1 MRKLLLFLLAL
12 VVFIGCNKLE
22 SEFSQLTLIQVDI
35 GGKEINLSQ
44 PYTQDLPIDRPI
56 TLNFSGSIDPASV
69 ENNIT
74 LYEGNQTVDI
84 STSLISD
91 NKTII
96 LYSSGVLKTNTWYRL
111 VITEALAGINRG
123 VFPGK
128 DIQFKTVLGD
138 LQLVSINI
146 EDSEETKTGRIFNV
160 PVDFNI
166 NIKFSSAVERQSF
179 QNAARMTGNNPPAL
193 QLQFSNDDKQVTVTG
208 NAPLGYLSK
217 YTFNINNSLKG
228 AEGGDFAGLNR
239 VFYSQIDPTPKFPQ
253 ISQEELLTRVQE
265 QTFRYF
271 WDFAH
276 PNSGLA
282 RERNTS
288 GNLVTIG
295 GSGFGVMA
303 LLVGMERGFISREEG
318 VERLEKIVNFLST
331 ADRFHGVWPHWLNGN
346 SGQVIPF
353 SQRDNGG
360 DLVETAFMIQGL
372 LTASAY
378 LNDSNTLEK
387 SIIDKITQ
395 LWHEVEWDWYTR
407 GGQDVLYWHWSPEY
421 NWEMNLRI
429 LGWNESLIIY
439 ILAASS
445 PTHAIDKQVYDNGW
459 ARNGAMRNGNT
470 YYGIDLPLGYQFG
483 GPLFFAHYSFLGLDP
498 RNLSDQ
504 YADYW
509 KQNRNHSL
517 INQAHAVQNPLGF
530 VGYSEDSWGFT
541 ASDNHLGYNAHS
553 PTNDLGVITPTAAL
567 SSFPFTPGA
576 SMKALEFFYYQM
588 GDRLWGEYGFYDA
601 FNVTEEWYANS
612 YLAIDQGPIIL
623 MIENH
628 RSGLLWDLFMQNPDV
643 KSGLDKLNFNY

>member
-1 MRKLLLFLLAL
+1 MRKLLLLLPVL
-12 VVFIGCNKLE
+12 FVLIGCEKPE
-22 SEFSQLTLIQVDI
+22 SEISQLTLIQADI
-35 GGKEINLSQ
+35 GGQEISLSE

-56 TLNFSGSIDPASV
+56 TLHFSGSIDPASV
-69 ENNIT
+69 ANNIT
-74 LYEGNQTVDI
+74 LFEGNQTVNI
-84 STSLISD
+84 STSLIAD

-96 LYSSGVLKTNTWYRL
+96 VYPSGVLKTNTWYKL
-111 VITEALAGINRG
+111 VISETLSGMNRG
-123 VFPGK
+123 VFAGK
-128 DIQFKTVLGD
+128 DFSFRTILGA
-138 LQLVSINI
+138 LQGTLEIA
-146 EDSEETKTGRIFNV
+146 DAQLTKTGRIVEV
-160 PVDFNI
+160 PL
-166 NIKFSSAVERQSF
+166 SF
-179 QNAARMTGNNPPAL
+179 KAT
-193 QLQFSNDDKQVTVTG
+193 LQFSNPVNRNTLPAAIRLTG
-208 NAPLGYLSK
+208 TNSPGLQFSYSEEDSKVEITTSAPLQYLTK
-217 YTFNINNSLKG
+217 YNLNIANSLKG
-228 AEGGDFAGLNR
+228 AEGEDFAGLNR
-239 VFYSQIDPTPKFPQ
+239 TFFTEIDPDPKFPK
-253 ISQEELLTRVQE
+253 ISEEALMNLVQE
-265 QTFRYF
+265 QTFKYF

-295 GSGFGVMA
+295 GSGFGVMTI
-303 LLVGMERGFISREEG
+303 LVGIERGFISRQDG
-318 VERLEKIVNFLST
+318 VERLEKIVNFLGS

-346 SGQVIPF
+346 TGLVIPF

-372 LTASAY
+372 LTAKVY
-378 LNDSNTLEK
+378 LNESNPQEK
-387 SIIDKITQ
+387 SIQEKITQ
-395 LWHEVEWDWYTR
+395 IWHEVEWNWFTR
-407 GGQDVLYWHWSPEY
+407 GGQNVLYWHWSPEY

-439 ILAASS
+439 VLAASS
-445 PTHAIDKQVYDNGW
+445 PTHAVEKPVYDNGW

-470 YYGIDLPLGYQFG
+470 YYGIYLPLGYEFG

-498 RNLSDQ
+498 RNLIDQ
-504 YADYW
+504 YANYW
-509 KQNRNHSL
+509 EQNRNHTL

-553 PTNDLGVITPTAAL
+553 PTNDMGVITPTAAL
-567 SSFPFTPGA
+567 SSFPYTPEA

-601 FNVTEEWYANS
+601 FNVTEEWYASS

-628 RSGLLWDLFMQNPDV
+628 RSALLWDLFMQDPDV
-643 KSGLDKLNFNY
+643 KAGLEKLNFNY

>member
-1 MRKLLLFLLAL
+1 MVGDQELSL
-12 VVFIGCNKLE
+12 
-22 SEFSQLTLIQVDI
+22 SEPISENILT
-35 GGKEINLSQ
+35 
-44 PYTQDLPIDRPI
+44 DR
-56 TLNFSGSIDPASV
+56 S
-69 ENNIT
+69 IT
-74 LYEGNQTVDI
+74 LYFSSPIKSPLPTNSISLFDGNTSVNI

-91 NKTII
+91 NKIIIVNPVGTLNNGTIYKLSI
-96 LYSSGVLKTNTWYRL
+96 SDQIQGANGSG
-111 VITEALAGINRG
+111 
-123 VFPGK
+123 FPGME
-128 DIQFKTVLGD
+128 IQFKTVLGD
-138 LQLVSINI
+138 LQLLSLNI
-146 EDSEETKTGRIFNV
+146 EDSGETSTGRIVNV
-160 PVDFNI
+160 PTDFNI
-166 NIKFSSAVERQSF
+166 DIKFSSPVDRQSF
-179 QNAARMTGNNPPAL
+179 QSAARMTGNNPPAL
-193 QLQFSNDDKQVTVTG
+193 QFQFSNDDKQVTVTG
-208 NAPLGYLSK
+208 NAPLGYLAK

-228 AEGGDFAGLNR
+228 AEGEDFAGLNR
-239 VFYSQIDPTPKFPQ
+239 IFYSQIDPTPKFPQ
-253 ISQEELLTRVQE
+253 VSQEALLTKVQE

-271 WDFAH
+271 WDFAQ
-276 PNSGLA
+276 PNSGMA
-282 RERNTS
+282 RERNNS

-303 LLVGMERGFISREEG
+303 ILVGMERGFISRQEG
-318 VERLEKIVNFLST
+318 VERLQKIVDFLGS

-353 SQRDNGG
+353 SQTDNGG

-372 LTASAY
+372 LTAKVY
-378 LNDSNTLEK
+378 LNESNTQEK
-387 SIIDKITQ
+387 SIQEKITQ
-395 LWHEVEWDWYTR
+395 IWHEVEWNWFTR
-407 GGQDVLYWHWSPEY
+407 GGQNVLYWHWSPEY

-429 LGWNESLIIY
+429 QGWNESLIIY

-445 PTHAIDKQVYDNGW
+445 PTYAIDKPVYDNGW
-459 ARNGAMRNGNT
+459 ARNGAMRNGNK
-470 YYGIDLPLGYQFG
+470 YYGIDLPLGYEFG

-504 YADYW
+504 YANYW
-509 KQNRNHSL
+509 TQNRNHSL

-567 SSFPFTPGA
+567 SSFPFTPEA

-601 FNVTEEWYANS
+601 FNVTEEWYASS

-628 RSGLLWDLFMQNPDV
+628 RSALLWDLFMKDPEV
-643 KSGLDKLNFNY
+643 KAGLEKLNFNY